1 MAALTWRQ
9 VSAPHF
15 GDSNSLLAT
24 GAQLQGNAFSALGDA
39 IQKYQ
44 QQQSAQQQATADSAV
59 LARALQVN
67 DPAAYQKALSD
78 GTFLSG
84 VNPATVSPQVLGAL
98 GSRATALQNL
108 AGTQYDQ
115 NRTQTQDQLQD
126 AARAQQAARLGLSG
140 PLAQL
145 SPEQQRQALAQETSI
160 TGGVLNN
167 TNRAFQ
173 NQVQSRDDAAN
184 DVGLTAATNIMR
196 QSAGPMDALAELEQ
210 MNDLTPREFANTAD
224 RLAKTFG
231 NLYAPQGAAP
241 AGGGK
246 GAPGTR
252 SGSPYDATFNFQGTS
267 APISSMPISDVLKV
281 QEQSRT
287 TQGHSPMGAFQI
299 NKATLEDFGPRV
311 LGKDWQNQEFTPEA
325 QEKVARAIF
334 EDRKGGDLSKTWASL
349 PNSSPGAYKNFSWD
363 DMRSIIA
370 QGEVGQNLPSDSAS
384 LRLLTQ
390 ASQQDY
396 GRRISQNNATG
407 VTADVQ
413 RNLSDTRAPAEVAND
428 LIKNQFTGANM
439 DDVLGT
445 ISRIQRNN
453 PGLSAADA
461 GSILARSARDS
472 TWWKPDGTTGLG
484 GGIGFDDATL
494 EQNTKDYVQG
504 KADRS
509 ALSNQLTQAE
519 SQKLATAQQNYDTA
533 MQNLMALNRRQQ
545 AQPGIST
552 ERAEAEFE
560 RAEAALKKALATQR
574 QQPSSRPVR

>member
-67 DPAAYQKALSD
+67 DPAAYQKALTD

-241 AGGGK
+241 TVGGK

-267 APISSMPISDVLKV
+267 TPISSMPISDVLKV

-334 EDRKGGDLSKTWASL
+334 EDRKGGDLTKTWASL

-370 QGEVGQNLPSDSAS
+370 QGEVGQNLPSDAAS

-494 EQNTKDYVQG
+494 KQNIQDYVQG

-533 MQNLMALNRRQQ
+533 AQNLAALNRRQQ
-545 AQPGIST
+545 VQPGIST

-560 RAEAALKKALATQR
+560 RAEAALKKALAAQR
-574 QQPSSRPVR
+574 QQASSRPVR

>member
-39 IQKYQ
+39 IQRFQTQGMEQ
-44 QQQSAQQQATADSAV
+44 QRLDSDLASAALRRAATQQTITGDV
-59 LARALQVN
+59 
-67 DPAAYQKALSD
+67 YK
-78 GTFLSG
+78 
-84 VNPATVSPQVLGAL
+84 
-98 GSRATALQNL
+98 
-108 AGTQYDQ
+108 Q
-115 NRTQTQDQLQD
+115 NRLESLDAIED
-126 AARAQQAARLGLSG
+126 AAREQQARRLGLTG

-145 SPEQQRQALAQETSI
+145 SPEQQRQVIAQETGI

-167 TNRAFQ
+167 ANRAFQ
-173 NQVQSRDDAAN
+173 NNVQARDDAAN
-184 DVGLTAATNIMR
+184 EVGLNTATSIMR

-210 MNDLTPREFANTAD
+210 MNDLTPREFANAAD
-224 RLAKTFG
+224 RLAKTYG
-231 NLYAPQGAAP
+231 NLYSPQGAAP
-241 AGGGK
+241 AGG

-334 EDRKGGDLSKTWASL
+334 EERKGGDLSKTWASL

-370 QGEVGQNLPSDSAS
+370 QGEVGQNLPSDAAS
-384 LRLLTQ
+384 LRLLSQ

-494 EQNTKDYVQG
+494 KQNIQDYVQG

-519 SQKLATAQQNYDTA
+519 SKKLATAQENYDTA
-533 MQNLMALNRRQQ
+533 MQNLMSLSRRQQ
-545 AQPGIST
+545 VQPGIST
-552 ERAEAEFE
+552 ERAQAEFD
-560 RAEAALKKALATQR
+560 RAEAALKKALAAQR

>member
-39 IQKYQ
+39 IQRFQTQGMEQ
-44 QQQSAQQQATADSAV
+44 QRLDSDLASAALRRAATQQTITGDV
-59 LARALQVN
+59 
-67 DPAAYQKALSD
+67 YK
-78 GTFLSG
+78 
-84 VNPATVSPQVLGAL
+84 
-98 GSRATALQNL
+98 
-108 AGTQYDQ
+108 Q
-115 NRTQTQDQLQD
+115 NRLESLDAIED
-126 AARAQQAARLGLSG
+126 AAREQQARRLGLTG

-145 SPEQQRQALAQETSI
+145 SPEQQRQVIAQETDI

-173 NQVQSRDDAAN
+173 NNVQARDDAAN
-184 DVGLTAATNIMR
+184 EVGINTSTNIMR
-196 QSAGPMDALAELEQ
+196 RSAGPMDALAELEQ

-241 AGGGK
+241 ASGGK

-252 SGSPYDATFNFQGTS
+252 SGSPYDATFNFQGTP

-287 TQGHSPMGAFQI
+287 AQGHSPMGAFQI

-311 LGKDWQNQEFTPEA
+311 LGKDWKNQEFTPEA

-334 EDRKGGDLSKTWASL
+334 EERKGGDLTKTWASL

-370 QGEVGQNLPSDSAS
+370 QGEVGQNLPSDAAS

-413 RNLSDTRAPAEVAND
+413 RNLSDTRAPGEVAKK
-428 LIKNQFTGANM
+428 LIEDQLPDTSFK
-439 DDVLGT
+439 DVLGT
-445 ISRIQRNN
+445 ISRIKRDN

-472 TWWKPDGTTGLG
+472 TWWKSDGTTGLG

-494 EQNTKDYVQG
+494 KQNIQDYVQG

-519 SQKLATAQQNYDTA
+519 SKKLATAQENYDTA
-533 MQNLMALNRRQQ
+533 MQNLMSLSRRQQ
-545 AQPGIST
+545 VQPGIST
-552 ERAEAEFE
+552 ERAQAEFD
-560 RAEAALKKALATQR
+560 RAEAALKKALAAHR